1 MKPFDA
7 TELKVRIK
15 NLIEIRRKLQEKFS
29 AGEFVMP
36 KELSPIDEQFIKKA
50 LQVINEH
57 ISEEE
62 FSIEQFC
69 LEVGMSDVQNYR
81 KIKALTGRS
90 PSSFIR
96 SIRLKKAKNM
106 IEERRGSISE
116 IAYSVGFGSPSYFTR
131 CFKEEYG
138 YLPRDIIN

>member
-1 MKPFDA
+1 M
-7 TELKVRIK
+7 
-15 NLIEIRRKLQEKFS
+15 
-29 AGEFVMP
+29 
-36 KELSPIDEQFIKKA
+36 KKA

-69 LEVGMSDVQNYR
+69 SEVGMSDVQNYR
-81 KIKALTGRS
+81 KIKALTGKS

-116 IAYSVGFGSPSYFTR
+116 IAYSVGFGSPSYFTK